1 MIKKSDS
8 NFILFII
15 VAIFLL
21 WSLSYISLTNIQA
34 NRKVKLPA
42 VENKISAKSPNNSTE
57 HSKPS
62 GTKESSIMKA
72 SRSNTEQ
79 QLLEPSDISSKIQ
92 TILALRKQA
101 SQEGI
106 QRLAEFVEDSSTVV
120 QTEAIDAL
128 GNIALNSNQTNSVF
142 RILKAKATDTN
153 FASRGQALITASMLE
168 RDSLILP
175 VIENYISESQEEQIG
190 YAVKAMSF
198 IETPNCIPLL
208 QKVLEVNDD
217 NNIERNAFIILGKI
231 NTPEAKT
238 IIRDAVFS
246 IDADTQLNSTW
257 AISRLNNDEY
267 IPILI
272 DAIEQ
277 DELYKDALGSIAT
290 SLAAPKVFGTLF
302 QREDIHRERKVGW
315 QKIFAQ
321 NLAGTPRNLQ
331 EQISEATER
340 FVPPLPTSNTE
351 TPQEIESDTK
361 EQMDSD
367 NPEENESQKNYTY
380 KNLAS
385 VFNDPDPYE
394 RRSAWL
400 VYKRYADFS
409 DPADLEKIRQATENA
424 DPVIR
429 EDAKKILAKIA
440 N

>member
-1 MIKKSDS
+1 
-8 NFILFII
+8 
-15 VAIFLL
+15 
-21 WSLSYISLTNIQA
+21 
-34 NRKVKLPA
+34 
-42 VENKISAKSPNNSTE
+42 
-57 HSKPS
+57 
-62 GTKESSIMKA
+62 MKA